1 MHMLMAVKIR
11 WLLLCAKNCSR
22 HWEYSGKQVSLFG
35 RVCLM
40 CDNVSTLRFINTL
53 HKEVNISLTTD
64 IFLSVGEDY
73 GVSAYITV
81 QSGE

>member
-1 MHMLMAVKIR
+1 MYI
-11 WLLLCAKNCSR
+11 LCAKTVLGTGDIVVNRC
-22 HWEYSGKQVSLFG
+22 LFV

-40 CDNVSTLRFINTL
+40 CDNVSTLRFVNTL
-53 HKEVNISLTTD
+53 HKEVNISLATD

-73 GVSAYITV
+73 GVSAYTTV